1 MRDTVLA
8 QRIFTGLGEASR
20 ASEGRVAY
28 SQIPEDCQK
37 TSAYSQKTDAF
48 SKGTSKASK
57 GITESQLG
65 APPSSTH
72 VICGK
77 ATSRHTRPE
86 FRYTSEARLEAG
98 WVLYIGE

>member
-65 APPSSTH
+65 AP
-72 VICGK
+72 K
-77 ATSRHTRPE
+77 AVRMLYVGRQHHGTQDQSLDTRVKRGSKP
-86 FRYTSEARLEAG
+86 AG
-98 WVLYIGE
+98 SCT